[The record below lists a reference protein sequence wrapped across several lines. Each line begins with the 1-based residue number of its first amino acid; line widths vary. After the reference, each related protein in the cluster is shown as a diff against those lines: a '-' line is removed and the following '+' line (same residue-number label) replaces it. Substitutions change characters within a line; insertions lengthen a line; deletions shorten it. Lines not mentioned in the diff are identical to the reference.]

1 MSLKIIEKRC
11 VSCSVCVNVCPVKA
25 IKMNEDNLPEIDFEL
40 CTLCGICVE
49 KCPTGAIVRV
59 HKTSTTQKDF
69 DQYRGVMVV
78 TEEEEDK
85 IAQVSY
91 ELVSKGSELA
101 GVLKVPVTA
110 VVFGGAPDKDIE
122 ALASY
127 GADKIVIIKGEI
139 LRKPVI
145 GPRARSLYDLIEN
158 EKPEVVLAG
167 STSQGRPLLSRVAVR
182 LQTGLTADCTHLEV
196 EMPDRHLLQT
206 RPAWGGSIMATI
218 MTPNTRP
225 QMATVRPRVM
235 RKKTPDTT
243 KKPNVVEFDVSAQIL
258 NDPVQFLGIIK
269 EETSLLRLDN
279 ADIIVSG
286 GRGIKAPENFSL
298 IEKLANNLGGAVGSS
313 RPPVDEGWI
322 AHSHQVGQTGRTVA
336 PKLYVAVGI
345 SGAIQHLVGMQ
356 SSDCIVAINKDKD
369 APIMKIADYAII
381 GDLFEIVPEI
391 VKTLEKR
398 KG

>member
-1 MSLKIIEKRC
+1 MSLNIIEKRC
-11 VSCSVCVNVCPVKA
+11 VSCSVCEKVCPVKA
-25 IKMNEDNLPEIDFEL
+25 ISINENKMPVIDFGK
-40 CTLCGICVE
+40 CNLCGICVE

-59 HKTSTTQKDF
+59 HKTSSSQSDF
-69 DQYRGVMVV
+69 NDYKGIMVV
-78 TEEEEDK
+78 AEEEDDK

-101 GVLKVPVTA
+101 QVLNVPLTA
-110 VVFGGAPDKDIE
+110 VVFSGAAEDDLNSLC
-122 ALASY
+122 AY
-127 GADKIVIIKGEI
+127 GADKIIIVKGEI
-139 LRKPVI
+139 LGKPLT
-145 GPRARSLYDLIEN
+145 GPRARSLYELVLK
-158 EKPEVVLAG
+158 EKPEIVLAG

-182 LQTGLTADCTHLEV
+182 LKTGLTADCTHLEV

-225 QMATVRPRVM
+225 QMSTVRPRVM
-235 RKKTPDTT
+235 KKKTPDYSR
-243 KKPNVVEFDVSAQIL
+243 KPEIISFEVSPEIL
-258 NDPVQFLGIIK
+258 KDPVKFLGILR
-269 EETSLLRLDN
+269 EEGTRVRLDN

-286 GRGIKAPENFSL
+286 GRGIKSPENFSL
-298 IEKLANNLGGAVGSS
+298 IQKFASALGGAVGSS

-369 APIMKIADYAII
+369 APIMKVADYAII

-391 VKTLEKR
+391 VKALEKR